1 MKEKENLASTNQL
14 IRFIRGDVKYE
25 EFYDQPPQIESKSN
39 RNPMIIIYGVS
50 LLAGLLL
57 ILAGYLF
64 LSRQLKFY
72 QSQLTGITTS
82 LKTAE
87 IKSLLPEDIEADK
100 AFGGQQKKLYKD
112 LLNEKR
118 SMTCVLKEL
127 SYHIPANIFFKKIF
141 LKNSISP
148 ELQEKKG
155 GGLGKKLI
163 FEGSVIKRDI
173 YEDGDLPKFLAQ
185 LKQSPFFQKVQVNYR
200 NELNSNFRHVLDF
213 ILTCDLQ

>member
-1 MKEKENLASTNQL
+1 MKEKGNLASTNQL

-39 RNPMIIIYGVS
+39 RKPMIIIYGVS

-72 QSQLTGITTS
+72 QSQLTGTTTS

-87 IKSLLPEDIEADK
+87 IKNLLPEDVEADK

-112 LLNEKR
+112 LLNEKL

-141 LKNSISP
+141 LKNSFSP
-148 ELQEKKG
+148 EVQEG
-155 GGLGKKLI
+155 VLGKKLI

-185 LKQSPFFQKVQVNYR
+185 LKQSPFFQKVQVNYQ

>member
-1 MKEKENLASTNQL
+1 MKEKGNLASTNQL

-82 LKTAE
+82 LKTAK

-112 LLNEKR
+112 LLNEKL

-141 LKNSISP
+141 LKNSFSP
-148 ELQEKKG
+148 ELQEG
-155 GGLGKKLI
+155 VLGKKLI

-185 LKQSPFFQKVQVNYR
+185 LKQSPFFQEVQVNYQ

-213 ILTCDLQ
+213 ILICDLQ

>member
-39 RNPMIIIYGVS
+39 RKPMIIIYGVS

-57 ILAGYLF
+57 ILAAYLF

-87 IKSLLPEDIEADK
+87 IESLLPEDVEADK
-100 AFGGQQKKLYKD
+100 AFGEQQKKLYKD
-112 LLNEKR
+112 LLNEKL
-118 SMTCVLKEL
+118 SMTCILKEL

-141 LKNSISP
+141 LKNSFSP
-148 ELQEKKG
+148 ELQEG
-155 GGLGKKLI
+155 VLGKKLI

-185 LKQSPFFQKVQVNYR
+185 LKQSPFFQKVQVNYQ